1 MKKHQS
7 FQKQWMN
14 YPKINPIFNYKMKIK
29 TYAGIPAEYSKLDQ
43 SKIVLIPVPYDG
55 TSTWQKGAD
64 KGPDAFLEASE
75 NMELYDI
82 ETDSE
87 VYKQGV
93 FLASPIIENT
103 SPEAVVEAVHET
115 TKAYIKKSKFVT
127 LFGGEHSIS
136 IGSIRAFNEMFENLT
151 VLHIDAHADLRQT
164 YEGSS
169 CNHACA
175 VYEASQTTN
184 LIQVG
189 IRSMD
194 SIETTVMDEDKTY
207 FAHEMAM
214 DDNWI
219 DSAIDQ
225 MTENVFITLDLDAFD
240 PSIMPSTGTPEPG
253 GLLWYETL
261 EFLKQ
266 VFEEKN
272 VVGFDIVELCP
283 KEDNKAPDFL
293 AAKLYYKMLSYKFL
307 NEGVDEDFESNFN
320 ESSNTSGKYSKFKVE
335 DDY

>member
-1 MKKHQS
+1 
-7 FQKQWMN
+7 MN
-14 YPKINPIFNYKMKIK
+14 NK
-29 TYAGIPAEYSKLDQ
+29 TYAGIEEQFSKLDS

-64 KGPDAFLEASE
+64 KGPEAFLNASE

-82 ETDSE
+82 ETKTE

-93 FLASPIIENT
+93 FLADAIIEND
-103 SPEAVVEAVHET
+103 SPAKVVDVVHQV
-115 TKAYIKKSKFVT
+115 TKKYIKKNKFVT
-127 LFGGEHSIS
+127 TFGGEHSIS
-136 IGSIRAFNEMFENLT
+136 IGSIRAFNECFDNLT
-151 VLHIDAHADLRQT
+151 VLQIDAHADLRKSYQ
-164 YEGSS
+164 GSK

-175 VYEASQTTN
+175 LYEASQTTN

-194 SIETTVMDEDKTY
+194 VMETTVMDADKTF
-207 FAHEMAM
+207 FAHEMAE
-214 DDNWI
+214 DDNWM
-219 DSAIDQ
+219 DSAIDL
-225 MTENVFITLDLDAFD
+225 MTDNVYITFDLDAFD

-261 EFLKQ
+261 DFLRQ

-283 KEDNKAPDFL
+283 NSKEKSSDFL
-293 AAKLYYKMLSYKFL
+293 AAKLYYKMLTYKFL
-307 NEGVDEDFESNFN
+307 NEDAMDDFDNNFN
-320 ESSNTSGKYSKFKVE
+320 ESKVGINKFSKFN
-335 DDY
+335 DDDDN

>member
-1 MKKHQS
+1 MK
-7 FQKQWMN
+7 N
-14 YPKINPIFNYKMKIK
+14 NR
-29 TYAGIPAEYSKLDQ
+29 TYAGIPENYAKLETANV
-43 SKIVLIPVPYDG
+43 VLIPVPYDG

-64 KGPDAFLEASE
+64 KGPNTFLNASE

-93 FLASPIIENT
+93 YLTEPITVNAT
-103 SPEAVVEAVHET
+103 PEAMADAVHQET
-115 TKAYIKKSKFVT
+115 KSYIKKNKFVT
-127 LFGGEHSIS
+127 VFGGEHSIS
-136 IGSIRAFNEMFENLT
+136 IGTIRAFNEMFPSLT
-151 VLHIDAHADLRQT
+151 VLHIDAHADLRKS
-164 YEGSS
+164 YDGSS

-175 VYEASQTTN
+175 VYEASQNTN

-194 SIETTVMDEDKTY
+194 IKEKSIMNLDKTY

-214 DDNWI
+214 DDSWMYL
-219 DSAIDQ
+219 AIDQ
-225 MTENVFITLDLDAFD
+225 MTDNVFITFDLDAFD

-261 EFLKQ
+261 DFLKQ
-266 VFEEKN
+266 VFKEKN

-283 KEDNKAPDFL
+283 NEVDKSSDFL
-293 AAKLYYKMLSYKFL
+293 AAKLYYKMLSYKFQS
-307 NEGVDEDFESNFN
+307 DESEDTYEVNYLESNRLENHIKFN
-320 ESSNTSGKYSKFKVE
+320 
-335 DDY
+335 DDQY

>member
-1 MKKHQS
+1 MQT
-7 FQKQWMN
+7 
-14 YPKINPIFNYKMKIK
+14 K
-29 TYAGIPAEYSKLDQ
+29 TYAGIPEELAKLEKA
-43 SKIVLIPVPYDG
+43 KIVLIPVPYDG

-64 KGPDAFLEASE
+64 KGPEAFLDASE

-82 ETDSE
+82 ETGTE
-87 VYKQGV
+87 VYNQGV
-93 FLASPIIENT
+93 YLADAVTENS
-103 SPEAVVEAVHET
+103 SPEAMVEAVHQA
-115 TKAYIKKSKFVT
+115 TKKYIKRNKFVT
-127 LFGGEHSIS
+127 IFGGEHSIS
-136 IGSIRAFNEMFENLT
+136 IGTIRAFNEMFPSLT
-151 VLHIDAHADLRQT
+151 VLQLDAHADLRKE
-164 YEGSS
+164 YEGTT

-175 VYEASQTTN
+175 LYEASQTTN

-194 SIETTVMDEDKTY
+194 AIETTVMDKDKTY
-207 FAHEMAM
+207 FAHEMAL
-214 DDNWI
+214 DTTWV

-225 MTENVFITLDLDAFD
+225 MTDNVFITIDLDAFD

-253 GLLWYETL
+253 GLFWYETL

-283 KEDNKAPDFL
+283 NKVDKSSDFL

-307 NEGVDEDFESNFN
+307 NQE
-320 ESSNTSGKYSKFKVE
+320 VE
-335 DDY
+335 DDYDNTYEKDTQKNNTSKFNEDDEY

>member
-1 MKKHQS
+1 MKT
-7 FQKQWMN
+7 
-14 YPKINPIFNYKMKIK
+14 K
-29 TYAGIPAEYSKLDQ
+29 TYAGISAEYAKLDQ

-87 VYKQGV
+87 VYQQGIYLAEAV
-93 FLASPIIENT
+93 TENASPE
-103 SPEAVVEAVHET
+103 SMVEEVHQT
-115 TKAYIKKSKFVT
+115 TKKYIKKNKFVT
-127 LFGGEHSIS
+127 VFGGEHSIS
-136 IGSIRAFNEMFENLT
+136 IGTIRAFNEMFEDLT
-151 VLHIDAHADLRQT
+151 VLHIDAHADLRES
-164 YEGSS
+164 YEGSK

-194 SIETTVMDEDKTY
+194 AIEKTVMDEDKTY
-207 FAHEMAM
+207 FAHEMAV
-214 DDNWI
+214 DDNWM

-225 MTENVFITLDLDAFD
+225 MTDNVFITFDLDALD

-283 KEDNKAPDFL
+283 NKIDKSSDFL
-293 AAKLYYKMLSYKFL
+293 AAKLYYKMLSYKFM
-307 NEGVDEDFESNFN
+307 DEDADDDFESNFN
-320 ESSNTSGKYSKFKVE
+320 DSSNSNYKHSKFELE

>member
-1 MKKHQS
+1 MKT
-7 FQKQWMN
+7 
-14 YPKINPIFNYKMKIK
+14 K
-29 TYAGIPAEYSKLDQ
+29 TYAGIPEELAKLEQ
-43 SKIVLIPVPYDG
+43 AKIVLIPVPYDG

-64 KGPDAFLEASE
+64 KGPEAFLNASE

-82 ETDSE
+82 ETDTE

-93 FLASPIIENT
+93 YLADAVTENS
-103 SPEAVVEAVHET
+103 SPEAMVDAVHEA
-115 TKAYIKKSKFVT
+115 TKKYIKKNKFVT
-127 LFGGEHSIS
+127 IFGGEHSIS
-136 IGSIRAFNEMFENLT
+136 IGTIRAFNEMYPSLT
-151 VLHIDAHADLRQT
+151 VLQLDAHADLRKS
-164 YEGSS
+164 YEGSK

-194 SIETTVMDEDKTY
+194 IIEKTVMDEEKTY
-207 FAHEMAM
+207 FAHEMAI
-214 DDNWI
+214 DDTWM

-225 MTENVFITLDLDAFD
+225 MTDNVFITIDLDAFD
-240 PSIMPSTGTPEPG
+240 PSILPSTGTPEPG

-283 KEDNKAPDFL
+283 NPKEKSSDFL
-293 AAKLYYKMLSYKFL
+293 AAKLYYKMLSYKFQ
-307 NEGVDEDFESNFN
+307 DEEA
-320 ESSNTSGKYSKFKVE
+320 E
-335 DDY
+335 DDYDNSFDSSYINKGNNSKFNDDDDDY